1 MIKDIQNSLKV
12 LKKGGMILYP
22 TDTIWG
28 IGCDATNP
36 EAVDQIFRIKKRSDT
51 KSLLVL
57 LDNPERLSDYVK
69 EIPEIAWDLI
79 KVSDQPLTIVYPGG
93 INLASNILHSDG
105 SVGIRVT
112 GDIFCKELIR
122 QLGKPIISTSA
133 NISGEPSPSIFT
145 DISEKIKSSVDYIVK
160 WRQDDTARKT
170 PSSVIKLGVKGEIDI
185 IRSGYNSRILPDPDT
200 EASILGFPA

>member
-79 KVSDQPLTIVYPGG
+79 KVSDQPLTIVYPHHLALVQISLQLFLIAYFSQSKLILSLSCNPRLRFRSLLSAGG
-93 INLASNILHSDG
+93 
-105 SVGIRVT
+105 
-112 GDIFCKELIR
+112 
-122 QLGKPIISTSA
+122 
-133 NISGEPSPSIFT
+133 
-145 DISEKIKSSVDYIVK
+145 
-160 WRQDDTARKT
+160 
-170 PSSVIKLGVKGEIDI
+170 
-185 IRSGYNSRILPDPDT
+185 
-200 EASILGFPA
+200 

>member
-12 LKKGGMILYP
+12 LKKGGVILYP

-36 EAVDQIFRIKKRSDT
+36 EAVDQIFRIKKRGDT

-57 LDNPERLSDYVK
+57 LDDPKKLSDYVK
-69 EIPEIAWDLI
+69 EIPDIAWDLL
-79 KVSDQPLTIVYPGG
+79 KVSDHPLTIVYSGG
-93 INLASNILHSDG
+93 INLASNIYHSDG
-105 SVGIRVT
+105 SIGIRIT

-122 QLGKPIISTSA
+122 KLGKPIISTSA
-133 NISGEPSPSIFT
+133 NISGEQSPFIYK
-145 DISEKIKSSVDYIVK
+145 DISERIKSSVDYIVR

-170 PSSVIKLGVKGEIDI
+170 PSPIIKIGVKGEIEI
-185 IRSGYNSRILPDPDT
+185 IRL
-200 EASILGFPA
+200 